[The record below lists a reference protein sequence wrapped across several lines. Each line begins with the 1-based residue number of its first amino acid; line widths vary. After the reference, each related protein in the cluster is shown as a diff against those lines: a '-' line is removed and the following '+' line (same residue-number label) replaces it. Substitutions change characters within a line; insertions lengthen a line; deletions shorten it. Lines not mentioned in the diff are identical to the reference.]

1 MTASCII
8 KSKMKEKITMSVI
21 PEWGRV
27 TAVRS
32 FDGRVTFYFREL
44 TKSAAKEEIERD
56 GLKEAYRDR
65 YGVVYDTHECSFKAM
80 FPGGLTA
87 FEEKSLEEL
96 DRH

>member
-1 MTASCII
+1 MTAYCII
-8 KSKMKEKITMSVI
+8 KSKMKEKVTKTVI

-32 FDGRVTFYFREL
+32 FDGRVTFHFTEL
-44 TKSAAKEEIERD
+44 TKDAAKEEIERD

-65 YGVVYDTHECSFKAM
+65 YGVVYDTPDGSFKAM

-87 FEEKSLEEL
+87 IEGKTLEEI

>member
-1 MTASCII
+1 MTATCII
-8 KSKMKEKITMSVI
+8 KSKMKEKVTRTVF

-32 FDGRVTFYFREL
+32 FDGRVTFHWKEM
-44 TKSAAKEEIERD
+44 TQEAAKEEIGRD
-56 GLKEAYRDR
+56 GLKESYRDK
-65 YGVVYDTHECSFKAM
+65 YGVVYDTPDGRFKAM

-87 FEEKSLEEL
+87 IEGKALEDI

>member
-1 MTASCII
+1 MTATCII
-8 KSKMKEKITMSVI
+8 KSKTKEKITKSVS

-32 FDGRVTFYFREL
+32 FDGRVTFHFREL

-56 GLKEAYRDR
+56 GLKEAYRDK
-65 YGVVYDTHECSFKAM
+65 YGVVYDTPDGSFKAM
-80 FPGGLTA
+80 FPGGLTGVEGKA
-87 FEEKSLEEL
+87 LEEI